1 MAEHDA
7 FTATAASV
15 AANAGDADIRD
26 DAQPNGPDDD
36 PGQARDDAQ
45 LYPGD
50 TGLLPEMARRALVQL
65 LSGPSLEQRR
75 HSRLW
80 PALLQHQ
87 GLIESR
93 LADLFLELILDAD
106 RGIAFTRQAD
116 TGELET
122 PILLRRSPLTFLDS
136 VLLLYLRQ
144 VLVEAD
150 MRAQPPLVDRDE
162 LAEQLRLYEAA
173 DNTDRAGFDK
183 RINNA
188 IEKAKKN
195 SLLSAVRGNPDRF
208 EVSASLKLI
217 FGTEQVEQLTRL
229 YTALATSA
237 ADDSSPEHT
246 P

>member
-1 MAEHDA
+1 MDEPDLTMNARPTIDAAE
-7 FTATAASV
+7 
-15 AANAGDADIRD
+15 DADTTDAVAGATHDGD
-26 DAQPNGPDDD
+26 DG
-36 PGQARDDAQ
+36 Q

-65 LSGPSLEQRR
+65 LSGPSLERAR

-80 PALLQHQ
+80 PALLQYQ
-87 GLIESR
+87 APIRSR
-93 LADLFLELILDAD
+93 LADLFLELILDAE
-106 RGIAFTRQAD
+106 RGVAFTRQAD

-150 MRAQPPLVDRDE
+150 MRAQPALVERDE

-173 DNTDRAGFDK
+173 DNTDRAGFEK

-195 SLLSAVRGNPDRF
+195 SLLTAVRGNAERF

-217 FGTEQVEQLTRL
+217 FGPEEIERLTLL
-229 YTALATSA
+229 YAALADA
-237 ADDSSPEHT
+237 E
-246 P
+246 

>member
-1 MAEHDA
+1 MAQHDA
-7 FTATAASV
+7 FTATSALDAAD
-15 AANAGDADIRD
+15 DADADGQQAAQVD
-26 DAQPNGPDDD
+26 DADD
-36 PGQARDDAQ
+36 ARDDGQ

-80 PALLQHQ
+80 PALLQYQ
-87 GLIESR
+87 GLISSR

-150 MRAQPPLVDRDE
+150 MRAQPALVDRDE
-162 LAEQLRLYEAA
+162 MAEQLRLYEAA

-217 FGTEQVEQLTRL
+217 FGTAEVEQLTKL
-229 YTALATSA
+229 YTTLASTA
-237 ADDSSPEHT
+237 TDDQPPENGA
-246 P
+246 

>member
-1 MAEHDA
+1 MEEPDLTMNARPTIDAADGADNTDAVVGANHD
-7 FTATAASV
+7 
-15 AANAGDADIRD
+15 GDD
-26 DAQPNGPDDD
+26 G
-36 PGQARDDAQ
+36 Q

-65 LSGPSLEQRR
+65 LSGPSLEQAR

-80 PALLQHQ
+80 PALLQYQ
-87 GLIESR
+87 APIRSR
-93 LADLFLELILDAD
+93 LADLFLELILDAE
-106 RGIAFTRQAD
+106 RGVAFTRQAD

-150 MRAQPPLVDRDE
+150 MRAQPALVERDE

-173 DNTDRAGFDK
+173 DNTDRAGFEK

-195 SLLSAVRGNPDRF
+195 SLLTAVRGNAERF

-217 FGTEQVEQLTRL
+217 FGAEEIERLTLL
-229 YTALATSA
+229 YSALKDA
-237 ADDSSPEHT
+237 AS
-246 P
+246 